1 MSANIKI
8 GNDTLQGVNAVELEN
23 ADALGSY
30 VKFSF
35 EHINPEKPTQEK
47 TITVTE
53 NSTTEV
59 TPDSGKVL
67 SKVTI
72 ITNIQTAVPE
82 EVSTAEA
89 MDALLVAVNVGKAY
103 KFTGTTDDTYT
114 NSDIYVVKQEG

>member
-30 VKFSF
+30 MKFT
-35 EHINPEKPTQEK
+35 PEKPTQEK

-89 MDALLVAVNVGKAY
+89 MNELLVAVNVGKAY

-114 NSDIYVVKQEG
+114 NGDIYVVKQEG

>member
-30 VKFSF
+30 VKFTCES
-35 EHINPEKPTQEK
+35 IDPEKPTQEK

-89 MDALLVAVNVGKAY
+89 MNELLVAVNVGKAY

-114 NSDIYVVKQEG
+114 NGDIYVVKQEG

>member
-30 VKFSF
+30 AKFTF
-35 EHINPEKPTQEK
+35 EYIDPEKPTQEK

-89 MDALLVAVNVGKAY
+89 MNELLVAVNVGKAY

-114 NSDIYVVKQEG
+114 NGDIYVVKQEG